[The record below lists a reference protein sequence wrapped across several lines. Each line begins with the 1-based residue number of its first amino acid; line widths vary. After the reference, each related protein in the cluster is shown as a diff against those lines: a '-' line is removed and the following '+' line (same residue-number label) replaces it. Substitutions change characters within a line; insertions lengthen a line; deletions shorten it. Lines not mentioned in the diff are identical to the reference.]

1 MNTRVKTRLAAGL
14 TAGAM
19 MLALPGAALAQPTQ
33 ADVNADAQADVAA
46 QADVNAQVN
55 TGSLISA
62 LNNLSVEIDELN
74 ALNDLTVGDVT
85 VVDVDNVLNA
95 NNVEAFNNA
104 LNNNDVDIDADVLND
119 SVIEVLN
126 ANDVDV
132 DDVVAVNVLDNGDV
146 VVFVD

>member
-1 MNTRVKTRLAAGL
+1 MNARVKTRLAAGL